1 MKRDK
6 IFLQYFFCS
15 GAWTIIRNK
24 FIVSNTFFKYKITK
38 QNIII
43 SYGSYSYPY
52 RNKKIETL
60 NRNQTPKT

>member
-38 QNIII
+38 QNKILLFRTEVIRI
-43 SYGSYSYPY
+43 LIEI
-52 RNKKIETL
+52 KK
-60 NRNQTPKT
+60 